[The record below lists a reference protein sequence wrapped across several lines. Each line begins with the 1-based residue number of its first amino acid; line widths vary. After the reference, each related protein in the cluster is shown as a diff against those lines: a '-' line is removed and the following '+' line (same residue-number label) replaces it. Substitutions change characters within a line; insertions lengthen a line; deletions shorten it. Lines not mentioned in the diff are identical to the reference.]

1 MILVFNLGQESQGK
15 SIKSTRLRI
24 LVTDTDTLSQIYSSS
39 NIVDKLD
46 RMIKQYLG
54 ITIIQGSRRLPT
66 HDGSLEKLIKPG
78 LRVQAK
84 RNDKLDDK

>member
-46 RMIKQYLG
+46 RMIK
-54 ITIIQGSRRLPT
+54 
-66 HDGSLEKLIKPG
+66 
-78 LRVQAK
+78 
-84 RNDKLDDK
+84 